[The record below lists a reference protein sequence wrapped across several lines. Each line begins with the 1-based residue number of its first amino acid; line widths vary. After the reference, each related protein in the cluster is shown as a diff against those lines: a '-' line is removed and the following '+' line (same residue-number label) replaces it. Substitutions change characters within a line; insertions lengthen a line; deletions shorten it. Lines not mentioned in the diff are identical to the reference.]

1 MPAVSLPVDPRSVA
15 AARRL
20 LRSALDGHHQAVI
33 EDAILMISELVTNAV
48 RHARAA
54 VLVLVTDHHHTVHV
68 SVTDDNPTLPV
79 AGEPEHRSTSGRG
92 LGIVDTLADRWGI
105 IPTSDG
111 KTIWFEIDV
120 RTSNPDPS

>member
-1 MPAVSLPVDPRSVA
+1 MPALSLPVDARSVA

-20 LRSALDGHHQAVI
+20 LRSTLDGHQQATI
-33 EDAILMISELVTNAV
+33 EDAVLMISELVTNAV

-54 VLVLVTDHHHTVHV
+54 VLVLVTDHRHTVHV

-79 AGEPEHRSTSGRG
+79 AGREPEHHATSGRG

-120 RTSNPDPS
+120 DTSNASP